1 MSAGD
6 VVVRTHVIMPKG
18 WTRILDDL
26 HITLSI
32 TPTEAMAGFNRTV
45 KLPDGRTASITTSEL
60 TPPGTTITMR
70 GYGTPKMIR
79 ADGTSPYSRSRRHE
93 SPAIDGPDRSY
104 AETHGNLVAS
114 IHVAWG
120 RLKEFSRSQR

>member
-1 MSAGD
+1 MLDVPIGAPDGFSKTFRGAGSEGPYMSAGD

-70 GYGTPKMIR
+70 GYGTPNMIR
-79 ADGTSPYSRSRRHE
+79 ADGTSP
-93 SPAIDGPDRSY
+93 
-104 AETHGNLVAS
+104 
-114 IHVAWG
+114 
-120 RLKEFSRSQR
+120 